1 MPIFHLG
8 RKTPF
13 RQGRLAS
20 TSNHVL
26 SSRDYRRSRFFAELR
41 SEKGCYIATRM
52 SQSPERESPEKESLE
67 KEVEAVVENGEE
79 IREDRMEDVEKDEV
93 NGAHDDNEEKSDR
106 EVERSPSPR
115 ARSAS
120 PARDISPDSRSRSPV
135 CRGRSDSRD
144 RARSDSRENRRKR
157 SRSDSR
163 DNRRAK
169 YSRSRSRDRDA
180 RRRSRSRDR
189 YRSRRS
195 PSPRRDRYRSSRYS
209 PERRRR
215 SPIAPYYNRPRRTP
229 PRHGTT
235 LFVAGL
241 NFVTSEREVESK
253 FEKFG
258 PVREARIVRNP
269 VNGESRGFGFVAMKY
284 EEDVD
289 AAIRALDGAEWQG
302 RRLGVERAR
311 NVK

>member
-1 MPIFHLG
+1 M
-8 RKTPF
+8 
-13 RQGRLAS
+13 
-20 TSNHVL
+20 
-26 SSRDYRRSRFFAELR
+26 
-41 SEKGCYIATRM
+41 SE
-52 SQSPERESPEKESLE
+52 SPERE
-67 KEVEAVVENGEE
+67 VETGVVNGEDSHE
-79 IREDRMEDVEKDEV
+79 EDRREDVDDKDRDGAHNDDDDEEEKVEKDI
-93 NGAHDDNEEKSDR
+93 
-106 EVERSPSPR
+106 ERSPSPR
-115 ARSAS
+115 ARSTS
-120 PARDISPDSRSRSPV
+120 PAREATPDSRSRSPV
-135 CRGRSDSRD
+135 QRARSDSRD
-144 RARSDSRENRRKR
+144 RARSDSREDRRRR
-157 SRSDSR
+157 SRSGSR
-163 DNRRAK
+163 DNRRAR
-169 YSRSRSRDRDA
+169 YSRSRSRDRDY
-180 RRRSRSRDR
+180 RRRSRSRDRGDR

-209 PERRRR
+209 PDRRGRR

-241 NFVTSEREVESK
+241 NFVTTEREVESK
-253 FEKFG
+253 FDKFG